1 MSGRRTAQNRHPRR
15 SLNRPTINA
24 GPWQWHIQETFKG
37 LIALSIEALKAL
49 LLING
54 GAAVAILAY
63 LGSLASHSPSV
74 HLPSMKSALLCFAV
88 GVLAA
93 AVAFIVAYFTQLR
106 LYSEER
112 ARHSRQSFRTRH
124 PIWLTIGTLLV
135 IASASAFAFGCW
147 NAASAF

>member
-1 MSGRRTAQNRHPRR
+1 MSGRKAARQPSLTKLKTR
-15 SLNRPTINA
+15 SRP
-24 GPWQWHIQETFKG
+24 WEWHIQETFKG

-74 HLPSMKSALLCFAV
+74 HLPSVKSALMCFAG

-106 LYSEER
+106 LYNEER
-112 ARHSRQSFRTRH
+112 ARHRKQRFLTLH
-124 PIWLTIGTLLV
+124 PIWLAIGTL
-135 IASASAFAFGCW
+135 W
-147 NAASAF
+147 